1 MYKIDVL
8 VSTVSIGLLNT
19 IPLTDINV
27 VLQTVL
33 SIIIALVAL
42 IKILKNKK
50 SRVPKSYKF
59 KK

>member
-50 SRVPKSYKF
+50 THVSKFYKF